1 IYVYNFSLAYDQKG
15 GSREIG
21 LSAVSKE
28 GNNAGSSLVV
38 NGGGE
43 ADGGGSKRIAL
54 IEFRLYEELNE
65 GETRLGGWSRRVAAM
80 LTPACHPAK
89 AGVASRASRF
99 TRGWERFL
107 AKYVSQKRQSSARYR
122 AKLTERFRKGRA
134 KFLETAPLIIG
145 NQYNGAL
152 KDSVAFETRCKRSR
166 GIPHGIA
173 VKMFI
178 PVAMAGS
185 RVVRTVSVLVLYI
198 VSVLVM
204 RLKGRFIGEF
214 VSVFKAI
221 SKRSYL
227 LLQYAQV
234 AKSEASFL
242 GETLSSETEQTQ

>member
-1 IYVYNFSLAYDQKG
+1 
-15 GSREIG
+15 
-21 LSAVSKE
+21 
-28 GNNAGSSLVV
+28 
-38 NGGGE
+38 
-43 ADGGGSKRIAL
+43 
-54 IEFRLYEELNE
+54 
-65 GETRLGGWSRRVAAM
+65 M

-185 RVVRTVSVLVLYI
+185 RVDFEKPM
-198 VSVLVM
+198 M